1 MHCGSL
7 PVSRSGTLRTTLTDR
22 SHPRRGWFARS
33 RSLIHFQSRPMS
45 SFIVLKVVSF
55 PFKWSPERSCS
66 PLPFA
71 YRSLCKCVLAA
82 HRCNE
87 RRRVENIYW
96 KGSGVFT
103 ESGGNRRWLPLP
115 PLWEVAP
122 LWERAAKWDSARAAY
137 GRVMSHSM
145 AAAPVLTARFYTV
158 HISCKWAF
166 TELVINL
173 Q

>member
-1 MHCGSL
+1 MI
-7 PVSRSGTLRTTLTDR
+7 
-22 SHPRRGWFARS
+22 HPIALAHPFS
-33 RSLIHFQSRPMS
+33 ITSTS

-55 PFKWSPERSCS
+55 PFKWSPERSYS
-66 PLPFA
+66 SLPFT

-82 HRCNE
+82 HPCNK
-87 RRRVENIYW
+87 RPRVESVYW
-96 KGSGVFT
+96 KGAQSSRGVKETSVGFP
-103 ESGGNRRWLPLP
+103 SLSHLWKVG
-115 PLWEVAP
+115 PLWDF
-122 LWERAAKWDSARAAY
+122 AAKWDCARAAY